1 MTYLGQWEEIKFFRG
16 LIIKKNEII
25 WFYTVNISKE
35 GNEVLDST
43 VWRKHWYNF
52 PLIFMF

>member
-1 MTYLGQWEEIKFFRG
+1 MTYLGRWEGIK
-16 LIIKKNEII
+16 LYKKNEII

-52 PLIFMF
+52 PLMFIF

>member
-1 MTYLGQWEEIKFFRG
+1 MTYLGRWEGIKFWVIKRIDF
-16 LIIKKNEII
+16 KKNEII

-52 PLIFMF
+52 P